1 LAQDGGAGVDHPV
14 VLDDRMARLLLEQ
27 GAVPIEE
34 KCFGMIWSPGYGLV
48 WVHPIADYGRAADH
62 HAGAIR
68 HAGAMVDKKLAPI
81 TAPGRQPNADLLP
94 QRVQAGIERGAHERV
109 GCSPGQS
116 MERPI
121 RLRYAE

>member
-1 LAQDGGAGVDHPV
+1 LAQDGGAGVDHHV

-27 GAVPIEE
+27 GTVPIEG
-34 KCFGMIWSPGYGLV
+34 KGFGAQGYGLV
-48 WVHPIADYGRAADH
+48 WVHPIAGYGRAADH

-81 TAPGRQPNADLLP
+81 TAPGRQPNADLPP
-94 QRVQAGIERGAHERV
+94 QRVQAGIERGANERV
-109 GCSPGQS
+109 GCCPGQS